1 MASDRRLRPC
11 ASSYVR
17 DLLTRL
23 VCAAQT
29 DAAPGGARARGPAV
43 SAPTWP
49 LFLAAAGAGAV
60 GRYLLDQ
67 WVHERTHAPTGPR
80 TGTPLRIRR
89 LRRRRSN
96 DAAPPLLAPPAP
108 GRWATAAP
116 VGAASRHRIPWGTF
130 VVNVTG
136 SLALGVVIGL
146 GLYHD
151 LGETA
156 LVVVGTGGLGAYT
169 TFSAFSW
176 EVAHLLEAGRPAVSA
191 RYVAATV
198 AVGLAA
204 AAAGLALTAAL

>member
-1 MASDRRLRPC
+1 MSP
-11 ASSYVR
+11 
-17 DLLTRL
+17 
-23 VCAAQT
+23 
-29 DAAPGGARARGPAV
+29 
-43 SAPTWP
+43 PTWP

-67 WVHERTHAPTGPR
+67 WVHERTH
-80 TGTPLRIRR
+80 TP
-89 LRRRRSN
+89 
-96 DAAPPLLAPPAP
+96 D
-108 GRWATAAP
+108 
-116 VGAASRHRIPWGTF
+116 RIPWGTF

-176 EVAHLLEAGRPAVSA
+176 EVARLLEGDRPAVSA

-198 AVGLAA
+198 GVGLAA